1 MIITIKGAEALIN
14 KKEIEAVKEKIEQY
28 YYNEKVLAWNQK
40 ELERLTR
47 RLQEIEQDRNSPLL
61 PVSLDTDLQGVRYDR
76 IGGKS
81 GVVQSPIDR
90 NIEAIYDRLDKN
102 YEETQE
108 KILDLKIKIAK
119 QEDERKKVEFYIHF
133 LSEEN
138 RKLLQYK
145 FQNKKSVTEIAFL
158 LHLSKSTVCRSFYEI
173 YKWLYKI
180 MEYDGAFEKT

>member
-1 MIITIKGAEALIN
+1 MSINNRGRKLLIN

-61 PVSLDTDLQGVRYDR
+61 PVSLDTDLQGIRYDR

-90 NIEAIYDRLDKN
+90 NIETIYDRLDRN
-102 YEETQE
+102 YEQTQQ
-108 KILDLKIKIAK
+108 KILDLKINIQKLEDSQEQIA
-119 QEDERKKVEFYIHF
+119 FYIHM
-133 LSEEN
+133 LKEES
-138 RKLLQYK
+138 KKVLEYK
-145 FQNKKSVTEIAFL
+145 HKQNKGILQISYIMN
-158 LHLSKSTVCRSFYEI
+158 LSKSSVSRLLCDTYTD
-173 YKWLYKI
+173 LYKI
-180 MEYDGAFEKT
+180 MKYKEEI

>member
-61 PVSLDTDLQGVRYDR
+61 PVSLDTDLQGIRYDR

-108 KILDLKIKIAK
+108 KILDLKIKIQK
-119 QEDERKKVEFYIHF
+119 LEDSQE
-133 LSEEN
+133 
-138 RKLLQYK
+138 Q
-145 FQNKKSVTEIAFL
+145 IAFYMHML
-158 LHLSKSTVCRSFYEI
+158 KEESKKILEYKHKQKKGILQISFIMNLSKSSVSRLLCDTYTD
-173 YKWLYKI
+173 LYKI
-180 MEYDGAFEKT
+180 MRYKEEI

>member
-61 PVSLDTDLQGVRYDR
+61 PVSLDTDLQGIRYDR

-108 KILDLKIKIAK
+108 KILDLKIFSIFNV
-119 QEDERKKVEFYIHF
+119 RFSLVGFLISTPTSFKVSRDF
-133 LSEEN
+133 
-138 RKLLQYK
+138 
-145 FQNKKSVTEIAFL
+145 KS
-158 LHLSKSTVCRSFYEI
+158 SS
-173 YKWLYKI
+173 
-180 MEYDGAFEKT
+180 

>member
-1 MIITIKGAEALIN
+1 M
-14 KKEIEAVKEKIEQY
+14 EAVKEKIEQY

-40 ELERLTR
+40 ELERLTK
-47 RLQEIEQDRNSPLL
+47 RLQEIEKDRNSPLL
-61 PVSLDTDLQGVRYDR
+61 PAPLCTDLQGVNYSSV
-76 IGGKS
+76 GNKS
-81 GVVQSPIDR
+81 GKIAQSPIER
-90 NIEAIYDRLDKN
+90 NIEAIYDRLDRN

-119 QEDERKKVEFYIHF
+119 QEDERKKTEFYIHF